1 MGSGGSITESS
12 TMSRVYCGNLPHDVK
27 EKEIDDLFYKYGRIR
42 DIHVVR
48 RDRSAF
54 AFVEY
59 SDYRDAEDAVYGRDG
74 YRFDGER
81 LKCEMSKERRRDRDN
96 GGGRGGDRGG
106 DGGSR
111 RRERGDRPKRERRER
126 KPPTRAEFGVV
137 IKGLPEGSKW
147 RNLKEHFA
155 TAGGEVIF
163 CDILKDSGEGLI
175 EFNKEEEA
183 LEAIKKFDDTEY
195 ESVTIKC
202 EQAPPKPVEEAA
214 EAPVASEDAPAAA
227 AEDKGDDKDEEEKKS
242 DGA

>member
-1 MGSGGSITESS
+1 
-12 TMSRVYCGNLPHDVK
+12 MSRIYCGNLPHDIK
-27 EKEIDDLFYKYGRIR
+27 EKEVDDLFYKYGRIR
-42 DIHVVR
+42 DIHIVR

-81 LKCEMSKERRRDRDN
+81 LKCEMSKERRRDRDS

-106 DGGSR
+106 ERGEGGGR

-126 KPPTRAEFGVV
+126 KPPTRADFGVV
-137 IKGLPEGSKW
+137 VKGLPEGSKW
-147 RNLKEHFA
+147 RKLKEHFA
-155 TAGGEVIF
+155 TAGAEVIF
-163 CDILKDSGEGLI
+163 CDILKDSGEGLV
-175 EFNKEEEA
+175 EFAKEDEA

-202 EQAPPKPVEEAA
+202 EQAPPKPVEEAS
-214 EAPVASEDAPAAA
+214 EAVVSEDAQDVAKE
-227 AEDKGDDKDEEEKKS
+227 EDKAEEEKNEQE
-242 DGA
+242 A